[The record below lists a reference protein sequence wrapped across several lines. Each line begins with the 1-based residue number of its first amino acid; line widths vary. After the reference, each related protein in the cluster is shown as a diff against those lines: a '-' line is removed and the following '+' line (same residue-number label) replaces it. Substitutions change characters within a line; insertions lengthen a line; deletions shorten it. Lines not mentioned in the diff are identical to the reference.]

1 MATVLEIIQGLS
13 QVAANSYDGARD
25 EDGNIKETGLQR
37 DKEVPIRDKRVIDG
51 FKMKLHGGNKLCVT
65 YTTEVLIKDVS
76 KKDKYEDV
84 LLQNVADI
92 VSFIKKEFRKVTGSA
107 LSLSEIKGQKPALE
121 MIQTSRIRTEAKITC
136 HYEIG
141 NLEDPSKEKD
151 KQKEKIHKA
160 MEKWLEMSTDKKPKN
175 DTRKAEKK
183 D

>member
-13 QVAANSYDGARD
+13 QVAANSYDGAKD
-25 EDGNIKETGLQR
+25 EDGQIKQTGLQR
-37 DKEVPIRDKRVIDG
+37 DKEVSIRDKRVIDG
-51 FKMKLHGGNKLCVT
+51 FKIKLHGGNKLCVT
-65 YTTEVLIKDVS
+65 YTTEVLIKDLA
-76 KKDKYEDV
+76 KKDKYEDL

-92 VSFIKKEFRKVTGSA
+92 VSFIKKEFRKVTGSSI
-107 LSLSEIKGQKPALE
+107 SLSEIRGQKPSME

-141 NLEDPSKEKD
+141 NLEDTSKEKD
-151 KQKEKIHKA
+151 KQKDKIHKA
-160 MEKWLEMSTDKKPKN
+160 MEKWLELSTDKRPKN